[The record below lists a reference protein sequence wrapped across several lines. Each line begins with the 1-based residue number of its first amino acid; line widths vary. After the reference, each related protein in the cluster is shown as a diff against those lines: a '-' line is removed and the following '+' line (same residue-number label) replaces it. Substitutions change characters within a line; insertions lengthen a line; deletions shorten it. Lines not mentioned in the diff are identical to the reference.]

1 MHIVFLQLF
10 EQYQA
15 GRSYTVERTL
25 GIGLCKRGIAV
36 PFTVHQ
42 EMLRDA
48 KAKKDE
54 DEAKAAKEKIESDKR
69 DAGKKA
75 ELLKRKETEKK
86 EQAVSKQAEKME
98 KAVKR

>member
-15 GRSYTVERTL
+15 GRAYTVERTL
-25 GIGLCKRGIAV
+25 GIGLCNRGIAV

-42 EMLRDA
+42 EMLREA

-54 DEAKAAKEKIESDKR
+54 AEAKAVKEKIESDKR
-69 DAGKKA
+69 DAEKKA
-75 ELLKRKETEKK
+75 ELLEKREVKSENADSKK
-86 EQAVSKQAEKME
+86 FLRRA
-98 KAVKR
+98 KAVKK